1 MDDRRNSASYSS
13 RKPVPSTQTI
23 PDNYQQKRSS
33 HRRPSEP
40 AQPTNPPQDESPVI
54 PSYPPSNSSR
64 QYAPAPPTNG
74 IARSSS
80 HRRRDSQH
88 YSTPTAI
95 TQPPPIAPEAP
106 RAPPPSSYKD
116 PYAAMGSTSRP
127 QGPARAHSTRS
138 RNQSNVPVPSN
149 RPQPSIQVTPSRPQ
163 EVQIAPKSPISPISP
178 TSGDTSRRSSGAR
191 RPSVPDRSPL
201 QKLEGKLDDIS
212 KEERRAR
219 IQEAELALQEKFD
232 AERAAA
238 QRARGIAG
246 SQQRNMSGP
255 ERMGAAPART
265 ANNRRHVSM
274 PTQAAHQQHEEDPV
288 VDLSPPWDPSQP
300 ASTALAREQ
309 RYNSGVVTSSSQRQK
324 HRASYFDGP
333 EDITTPSKG
342 KDPVGVS
349 RGGSFRDRFGS
360 PNANPDNATQR
371 QHRRGH
377 SVAETPGTTATGLGL
392 SGLNEA
398 SHGHRHAS
406 GDTISRYDSKQ
417 LSKDLPPTP
426 KESTSSRD
434 SRGIIAAQRQV
445 EQERMGQS
453 QGKRAASAHQQS
465 DPLPAEVVR
474 NPQGMP
480 NYEVPPQT
488 AAGQGAGDRVG
499 PGRTE
504 PESTAHQPHGSQ
516 HHHLHLSN
524 PIHRSHDH
532 ERRYQAPEVLDE
544 WKKAT
549 AAVLLA
555 EDLDLEAPENS
566 TDVQKKAWWE
576 QSTTQRRRR
585 SSAYQEAAH
594 DGLYEEPAAQTMFNP
609 PLYLECGPLLR
620 FTGIRK
626 DNNQAGRDRDIW
638 RGSVMIV
645 TVDEHSSYKSPPTLR
660 LFKQPMDML
669 PPPPAQ
675 LDTESGQ
682 QLDPEYVDPLAG
694 QVKVSRSGKTLY
706 VRPVEELEV
715 ETDLSRIE
723 DDTGLFEESRSA
735 PYTNGAGTAQPKQK
749 RILKKDG
756 EKLGKVREVPGIRL
770 HAERGVTFWR
780 FNLEVELGPQQARIA
795 YRINRGPAIGFWV
808 PARGETMNMMF
819 YSCNGFSLSVDPH
832 QFCGPDPMWRDV
844 LNNHQTRPFHVMIG
858 GGDQIY
864 NDRLTL
870 DVNLFREWTSR
881 NAVHKHSA
889 EFSHEMQEE
898 LEQFYF
904 ERYAMWFSQ
913 GLFGMASSQI
923 PMINVWD
930 DHDIIDVR

>member
-1 MDDRRNSASYSS
+1 
-13 RKPVPSTQTI
+13 
-23 PDNYQQKRSS
+23 
-33 HRRPSEP
+33 
-40 AQPTNPPQDESPVI
+40 
-54 PSYPPSNSSR
+54 
-64 QYAPAPPTNG
+64 
-74 IARSSS
+74 
-80 HRRRDSQH
+80 
-88 YSTPTAI
+88 
-95 TQPPPIAPEAP
+95 
-106 RAPPPSSYKD
+106 
-116 PYAAMGSTSRP
+116 MGSTSRP

-138 RNQSNVPVPSN
+138 RNQSNAPVPSN

-163 EVQIAPKSPISPISP
+163 EVQITPKSPISPISP
-178 TSGDTSRRSSGAR
+178 TSGNTSRRSSGAR

-219 IQEAELALQEKFD
+219 IQEAELALQEKVD

-246 SQQRNMSGP
+246 SQKRNISGP

-265 ANNRRHVSM
+265 ASNRRHVSM

-300 ASTALAREQ
+300 ASSALAREQ
-309 RYNSGVVTSSSQRQK
+309 RYNSGVVTSGSQRQK
-324 HRASYFDGP
+324 ARASYFDGP
-333 EDITTPSKG
+333 GDITTPVKE

-349 RGGSFRDRFGS
+349 RGGSFRDRSGP
-360 PNANPDNATQR
+360 PNANPDDVTQR

-377 SVAETPGTTATGLGL
+377 SVAAATGAAPTGLGL

-398 SHGHRHAS
+398 SHGHRHTS
-406 GDTISRYDSKQ
+406 GGTISRYDSKR

-434 SRGIIAAQRQV
+434 SRGIIAAQRQM

-453 QGKRAASAHQQS
+453 QEKRAANAYQQP
-465 DPLPAEVVR
+465 DPLQAEAVR

-480 NYEVPPQT
+480 NYEVSSQN
-488 AAGQGAGDRVG
+488 AAGQGARDRVG

-504 PESTAHQPHGSQ
+504 PESTAYQPHGSQ

-524 PIHRSHDH
+524 PIHHSHDD

-576 QSTTQRRRR
+576 QSAIQHRKR
-585 SSAYQEAAH
+585 SSTYQEAAH
-594 DGLYEEPAAQTMFNP
+594 NGSYEEPAGQTAFNP
-609 PLYLECGPLLR
+609 PLYLKCGPLLR

-645 TVDEHSSYKSPPTLR
+645 TVDERSSYKSPPTLR

-706 VRPVEELEV
+706 VKPVEELDV
-715 ETDLSRIE
+715 ETDLSGIE
-723 DDTGLFEESRSA
+723 DDTGLFEESRST
-735 PYTNGAGTAQPKQK
+735 PYINGAGAAQPKQK

-770 HAERGVTFWR
+770 HAERGATFWR
-780 FNLEVELGPQQARIA
+780 FNLEVELDSQQARIA
-795 YRINRGPAIGFWV
+795 YRINRGPAIGFWI

-870 DVNLFREWTSR
+870 EVNLFREWTGKH
-881 NAVHKHSA
+881 AVHKHSA
-889 EFSHEMQEE
+889 EFSREMQDE
-898 LEQFYF
+898 LEQFYLD
-904 ERYAMWFSQ
+904 RYAMWFSQ